1 MSKIVAPTYVK
12 NLGYHWLM
20 FLRYCV
26 FCSIVSV
33 FGGLALGLLPIATL
47 LYTMSIRGPREDTD
61 KDTKTVIAVVSLMGA
76 LVFNGTAISLL
87 LGFTQGEWIWA
98 QVFLGGYFGLC
109 ALIGFLISL
118 VLISFERS
126 EREEYDTD
134 ESSHYP
140 A

>member
-33 FGGLALGLLPIATL
+33 FGGLALGLLPVATL
-47 LYTMSIRGPREDTD
+47 FYTMSIRGPREDVD
-61 KDTKTVIAVVSLMGA
+61 NDSKTVLAIVSLLGA
-76 LVFNGTAISLL
+76 LVFNGTALSLL
-87 LGFTQGEWIWA
+87 LGFTRGDWVWA
-98 QVFLGGYFGLC
+98 QVFLSGYFGLC
-109 ALIGFLISL
+109 ALLAFLISL

-126 EREEYDTD
+126 ERQEYDTD
-134 ESSHYP
+134 ESSHYL